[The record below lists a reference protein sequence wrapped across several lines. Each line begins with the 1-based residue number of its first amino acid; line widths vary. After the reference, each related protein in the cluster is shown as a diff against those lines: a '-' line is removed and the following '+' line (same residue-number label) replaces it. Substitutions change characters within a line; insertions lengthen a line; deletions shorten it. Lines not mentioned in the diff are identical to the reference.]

1 MRRTD
6 RAPAVTEGGAT
17 EPGVEVDTRAAR
29 MSIGLAWARR
39 FLAAIWP
46 YVLVVGAWQ
55 AWVTLGGVHRLVI
68 PEPGAVAFDIWSAP
82 GEYWSYGWRTVLE
95 AAAGL
100 AIGTAIGVSAAIAVW
115 FSRVLRGLLTTSMIL
130 LYSAPIVATI
140 PIMAR
145 VLGYSPTTVLAIA
158 AIVSMFPTFVLVN
171 SGLLDLPAGSLDVFR
186 SLGAPRKVQLLRLAL
201 PAAMP
206 NFLVAFRLNAAV
218 AFIAAV
224 IGEYLTGV
232 RGLGWLFA
240 LSFSRFD
247 VDRAWGAAMV
257 IIALSILSYAVAS
270 RVEERGIERWT

>member
-1 MRRTD
+1 MRPADGTPVATD
-6 RAPAVTEGGAT
+6 RSTPSVLKGDSPRSVAL
-17 EPGVEVDTRAAR
+17 
-29 MSIGLAWARR
+29 SWARR
-39 FLAAIWP
+39 FLIAVWP
-46 YVLVVGAWQ
+46 YALVIAAWQ
-55 AWVTLGGVHRLVI
+55 AWVTLGGIHRLVI

-95 AAAGL
+95 SAAGL
-100 AIGTAIGVSAAIAVW
+100 ALGTAIGVAAAIAVW

-140 PIMAR
+140 PIMAK
-145 VLGYSPTTVLAIA
+145 VLGYSPTTVLAVA

-171 SGLLDLPAGSLDVFR
+171 SGLMDLPAGSLDVFR
-186 SLGAPRKVQLLRLAL
+186 SLGASRRAQLWRLAV

-218 AFIAAV
+218 SFIAAV

-232 RGLGWLFA
+232 KGLGWMFA

-247 VDRAWGAAMV
+247 VDRAWGAAIV
-257 IIALSILSYAVAS
+257 IIALSILSYAGAS
-270 RVEERGIERWT
+270 RAEERGIARWT

>member
-1 MRRTD
+1 MPAD
-6 RAPAVTEGGAT
+6 GAPAAVKDPSSRAGVVGGSRLAT
-17 EPGVEVDTRAAR
+17 VR
-29 MSIGLAWARR
+29 SLARR
-39 FLAAIWP
+39 FLVAIWP
-46 YVLVVGAWQ
+46 YALVIAAWQ

-68 PEPGAVAFDIWSAP
+68 PSPGSVALDIWSAP
-82 GEYWSYGWRTVLE
+82 GEYWSYGWRT
-95 AAAGL
+95 
-100 AIGTAIGVSAAIAVW
+100 AIGVAAAIAVW

-140 PIMAR
+140 PIMAK
-145 VLGYSPTTVLAIA
+145 VLGYTPTTVLAIA

-186 SLGAPRKVQLLRLAL
+186 SLGAPRKMQLLRLAL

-257 IIALSILSYAVAS
+257 IIALSILSYAAAS

>member
-1 MRRTD
+1 MQPAEGKPTVVED
-6 RAPAVTEGGAT
+6 RAADTGLGVDPRHARISLGLSWLRRLLVAV
-17 EPGVEVDTRAAR
+17 
-29 MSIGLAWARR
+29 
-39 FLAAIWP
+39 WP
-46 YVLVVGAWQ
+46 YALVIAAWQ
-55 AWVTLGGVHRLVI
+55 AWVTFGGIHRLVI
-68 PEPGAVAFDIWSAP
+68 PEPGAVALDIWSAP
-82 GEYWSYGWRTVLE
+82 GEYWSYGWRTILE
-95 AAAGL
+95 SAAGL
-100 AIGTAIGVSAAIAVW
+100 AIGTAIGVLAAIAVW
-115 FSRVLRGLLTTSMIL
+115 FSQVLRGLLTTSMIL
-130 LYSAPIVATI
+130 LYSTPIVATI

-186 SLGAPRKVQLLRLAL
+186 SLGAPRKMQLLRLAM

-270 RVEERGIERWT
+270 RIEERGIERWT

>member
-1 MRRTD
+1 
-6 RAPAVTEGGAT
+6 
-17 EPGVEVDTRAAR
+17 
-29 MSIGLAWARR
+29 MSWARR
-39 FLAAIWP
+39 FLIAIWP
-46 YVLVVGAWQ
+46 YALVIAAWQ
-55 AWVTLGGVHRLVI
+55 AWVTLGGIHRLVI

-95 AAAGL
+95 SAAGL
-100 AIGTAIGVSAAIAVW
+100 ALGTGIGVAAAIAVW

-140 PIMAR
+140 PIMAK
-145 VLGYSPTTVLAIA
+145 VLGYSPTTVLAVA

-171 SGLLDLPAGSLDVFR
+171 SGLMDLPAGSLDVFR
-186 SLGAPRKVQLLRLAL
+186 SLGASRRAQLWRLAA

-218 AFIAAV
+218 SFIAAV

-232 RGLGWLFA
+232 KGLGWMFA

-247 VDRAWGAAMV
+247 VDRAWGAAIV
-257 IIALSILSYAVAS
+257 IIALSILSYAGAS
-270 RVEERGIERWT
+270 RAEERGIARWT

>member
-1 MRRTD
+1 MRPTDGSPDAVKDRSARTD
-6 RAPAVTEGGAT
+6 LVGDSRDSRLPAV
-17 EPGVEVDTRAAR
+17 R
-29 MSIGLAWARR
+29 SLARR
-39 FLAAIWP
+39 FLIAIWP
-46 YVLVVGAWQ
+46 YALVVGAWH
-55 AWVTLGGVHRLVI
+55 AWVTIGGVHRLVI
-68 PEPGAVAFDIWSAP
+68 PEPSAVALDIWSAP

-95 AAAGL
+95 SAAGL
-100 AIGTAIGVSAAIAVW
+100 ALGTAIGVATAIAVW

-145 VLGYSPTTVLAIA
+145 VLGYSPTTVLAVA

-171 SGLLDLPAGSLDVFR
+171 SGLMDLPAGSLDVFL
-186 SLGAPRKVQLLRLAL
+186 SLGASRKAQLWKLAV
-201 PAAMP
+201 PAAIP

>member
-1 MRRTD
+1 M
-6 RAPAVTEGGAT
+6 
-17 EPGVEVDTRAAR
+17 
-29 MSIGLAWARR
+29 
-39 FLAAIWP
+39 WP
-46 YVLVVGAWQ
+46 YALVIVAWQ
-55 AWVTLGGVHRLVI
+55 LWVTLGGVHRLVI
-68 PEPGAVAFDIWSAP
+68 PEPGAVALDIWSAP
-82 GEYWSYGWRTVLE
+82 AEYWSYGWRTVLE

-100 AIGTAIGVSAAIAVW
+100 TIGTAIGVAAAIAVW

-140 PIMAR
+140 PIMAK
-145 VLGYSPTTVLAIA
+145 VLGYTPTTVLAIA

-171 SGLLDLPAGSLDVFR
+171 SGLLDLPAGSSDVFR
-186 SLGAPRKVQLLRLAL
+186 SLGAPRKAQLLKLAL

-247 VDRAWGAAMV
+247 VDRAWGAAIV
-257 IIALSILSYAVAS
+257 IVALSILSYASAS
-270 RVEERGIERWT
+270 RVEEWGIERWT

>member
-1 MRRTD
+1 MPPTHGRPATVKDPSSRRGL
-6 RAPAVTEGGAT
+6 EGDSGDSRLRT
-17 EPGVEVDTRAAR
+17 VR
-29 MSIGLAWARR
+29 SLARR
-39 FLAAIWP
+39 FLVAIWP
-46 YVLVVGAWQ
+46 YVLVIGAWQ

-100 AIGTAIGVSAAIAVW
+100 AIGTAIGVAAAIAVW

-140 PIMAR
+140 PIMAK
-145 VLGYSPTTVLAIA
+145 VLGYSATTVLAIA

-171 SGLLDLPAGSLDVFR
+171 SGLLDLPAGSVDVFR
-186 SLGAPRKVQLLRLAL
+186 SLGAPRTVELMRLAL

-257 IIALSILSYAVAS
+257 IIALSILSYALAS